1 MDTIIKSGKI
11 YVERGRFTEA
21 VRITDGLITA
31 VGTDREIL
39 SSVPDGAQVIDAAGR
54 TVLPGLNDSHMHL
67 AYLGEALS
75 TLDLSGARSVD
86 EIISRGK
93 EYAKN
98 HPEAIKRGILGIGW
112 NQDLFE
118 GEKRALNR
126 HDLDRISRDV
136 PVVLKRVCGHSA
148 AANTRAMEISGVT
161 ASSPQVEGGVF
172 ETEDDGNPSGVF
184 KENAMQLIEGAIKPS
199 SQAEWK
205 AFLKKGID
213 YCLSVGLTSVQSN
226 DARDDAAPV
235 VFGLL
240 RGLLSSGELPL
251 RFRHQVT
258 FQDEALFLEY
268 LRTERLDPVYL
279 GHTLTAGPLKL
290 FKDGSLGA
298 RTALRYQ
305 DYSDDPGNRGVDCL
319 PAEQMDR
326 LCRIADENG
335 LQVMTHAIGDGAI
348 SQVLDAYSKIM
359 RGGQNVLRHV
369 VNHCQITDMPLLKRI
384 ADMGVLVMA
393 QPVFI
398 NTDLHV
404 VGGRV
409 GPEMASTSYAFG
421 RLSRMGVHVS
431 YGSDSP
437 VEDCN
442 PFKCIYSSVTRKD
455 LSGVPHGGYNP
466 DDAVDV
472 ETAIDAYTYESAYA
486 EFKEGVK
493 GRLKP
498 GFLADLIIIDRDIFT
513 IPPDR
518 IKDISVDLTMVG
530 GEVASRR
537 G

>member
-11 YVERGRFTEA
+11 YVERGKFAEA
-21 VRITDGLITA
+21 IRISDGVITSI
-31 VGTDREIL
+31 GTDDEML
-39 SSVPDGAQVIDAAGR
+39 SSAQAGTQVIDAGGR

-75 TLDLSGARSVD
+75 TLDLSGARSID
-86 EIISRGK
+86 EIVARGK
-93 EYAKN
+93 EYAGS
-98 HPEAIKRGILGIGW
+98 HPETVERGILGIGW
-112 NQDLFE
+112 NQDFFD

-126 HDLDRISRDV
+126 HDLDRISRDI
-136 PVVLKRVCGHSA
+136 PIVLKRVCGHSA
-148 AANTRAMEISGVT
+148 AANTKAMEICGVT

-172 ETEDDGNPSGVF
+172 ETEDGSPSGVF
-184 KENAMQLIEGAIKPS
+184 KENAMQLIEGAIKPNS
-199 SQAEWK
+199 RAEWK
-205 AFLKKGID
+205 NFLKKGMA

-226 DARDDAAPV
+226 DARDDDAAE

-240 RGLLSSGELPL
+240 RELLSGGELPL

-258 FQDEALFLEY
+258 FLDEALLLEY
-268 LRTERLDPVYL
+268 IRTERHDPVYR
-279 GHTLTAGPLKL
+279 GDTLTAGPLKL

-298 RTALRYQ
+298 RTALRRE
-305 DYSDDPGNRGVDCL
+305 DYRDDPGNRGVDCL
-319 PAEQMDR
+319 PMEQLDR
-326 LCRIADENG
+326 FCRVACENG

-348 SQVLDAYSKIM
+348 SQTLDAYGKII
-359 RGGQNVLRHV
+359 RGGQNVLRHA

-393 QPVFI
+393 QPIFI

-404 VGGRV
+404 ITSRV
-409 GPEMASTSYAFG
+409 GPEIASASYAFG
-421 RLSRMGVHVS
+421 RLHRLGVHVS

-442 PFKCIYSSVTRKD
+442 PFKCIYSSVTRMD
-455 LSGVPHGGYNP
+455 LAGAPHGGYNP

-486 EFKEGVK
+486 EFKENVK

-513 IPPDR
+513 IPPEG

-530 GEVASRR
+530 GKVASRR
-537 G
+537 D